1 MIRLDRTSAIPRHPA
16 AIAQMGANNGWVQV
30 WVCFRAPEEGN
41 ARMSDA
47 PTFGRYAEIP
57 FDQMTPAQQEGYRFL
72 VDGPRGRL
80 PGPYKVWVHNPKL
93 VHAAEPLGQHFTPG
107 RSSLSEREREIAVV
121 VITSK
126 WHSAYPN
133 NAHEKRGKE
142 VGLPAAAVEAIIA
155 GLPASF
161 EDQREQ
167 AVYEVAMALAG
178 ERLVPQGLYDRAVKV
193 LGHAS
198 ITDMIVLMG
207 YYTCVSLTMNFY
219 AVAAGSAGLV
229 R

>member
-1 MIRLDRTSAIPRHPA
+1 
-16 AIAQMGANNGWVQV
+16 
-30 WVCFRAPEEGN
+30 
-41 ARMSDA
+41 MSDT

-57 FDQMTPAQQEGYRFL
+57 VDRMTPEQLAGYRHL

-93 VHAAEPLGQHFTPG
+93 VYAAAPMGNHFTPG
-107 RSSLSEREREIAVV
+107 QSSLSECEREIAVV

-155 GLPASF
+155 GLPTSF
-161 EDQREQ
+161 QDAREQ
-167 AVYEVAMALAG
+167 VVYEVAMALAA
-178 ERLVPQGLYDRAVKV
+178 ERLVPHGLYDRAVQV
-193 LGHAS
+193 LGHES
-198 ITDMIVLMG
+198 ITDVIVLMG

-219 AVAAGSAGLV
+219 AVPPGSPGLA

>member
-1 MIRLDRTSAIPRHPA
+1 MTDT
-16 AIAQMGANNGWVQV
+16 
-30 WVCFRAPEEGN
+30 
-41 ARMSDA
+41 

-57 FDQMTPAQQEGYRFL
+57 FDRMSPEQQEGYHFL

-80 PGPYKVWVHNPKL
+80 PGPYKIWVHNPKL

-107 RSSLSEREREIAVV
+107 ASSLTEREREIAVV

-133 NAHEKRGKE
+133 NAHERRGKE

-155 GLPASF
+155 GLPTAF
-161 EDQREQ
+161 EDAREQ
-167 AVYEVAMALAG
+167 LVYEVAMALANVQ
-178 ERLVPQGLYDRAVKV
+178 LVPQGLYDRAVKV
-193 LGHAS
+193 LGHES

-219 AVAAGSAGLV
+219 AVPAGSPGLA